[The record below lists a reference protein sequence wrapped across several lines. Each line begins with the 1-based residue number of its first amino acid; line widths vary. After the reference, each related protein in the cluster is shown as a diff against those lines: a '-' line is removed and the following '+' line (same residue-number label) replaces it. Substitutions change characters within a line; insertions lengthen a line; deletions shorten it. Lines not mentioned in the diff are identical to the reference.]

1 MNVLSGWF
9 PVSQHVNT
17 TVPALQLVATRV
29 APNLSEW
36 EASALNREHSR
47 GTAEETGLLFIYFP
61 SILPRQHLA
70 VKKGRVMIQ

>member
-1 MNVLSGWF
+1 MYSAWHQALFSWRMNVLFGWF

-29 APNLSEW
+29 ASPNLSEW

-47 GTAEETGLLFIYFP
+47 GTAEEIGLLF
-61 SILPRQHLA
+61 
-70 VKKGRVMIQ
+70 M